1 MMTSTT
7 GKTSRTIARCS
18 AGFIAGALAC
28 ASHGTPPQTA
38 TERTGFVGQ
47 SCPGLVQG
55 SAPLD
60 LKNARLF
67 VEVVEVNS
75 RELPQPVGDWLQHNA
90 VKVRA
95 SANLVAFPDVP
106 TSMPW
111 GQCVDAVCSSMKFS
125 LTVAAQLPG
134 RASDPIG
141 LALRIDEAAPEGSD
155 AAARA
160 LLDTNLH
167 VVNQEPT
174 VLPPTPQVSDGS
186 LVVTTYLL
194 RSLDDLHRAL
204 ECRVQ
209 QGEKEKAL

>member
-1 MMTSTT
+1 MSTR
-7 GKTSRTIARCS
+7 TSRTITRWA
-18 AGFIAGALAC
+18 AGFFATGLAC
-28 ASHGTPPQTA
+28 AGRGTPPQGA
-38 TERTGFVGQ
+38 SERTGFVAQ

-75 RELPQPVGDWLQHNA
+75 RALPEPIGDWLQHNP

-95 SANLVAFPDVP
+95 SADLVAFPNVP

-125 LTVAAQLPG
+125 LTVDAQLPG
-134 RASDPIG
+134 RASEPIG
-141 LALRIDEAAPEGSD
+141 LALRIDEAAPEGSE
-155 AAARA
+155 ASARV
-160 LLDTNLH
+160 LIDTKLR

-174 VLPPTPQVSDGS
+174 VLPPAPQVSDGS

-209 QGEKEKAL
+209 QGEKERAL